1 MSLFAFGFSIKP
13 GMKTN
18 PESLL
23 GYNWLRHT
31 TITDKCRKRY
41 TLKYNVICWKF
52 TLKGLDHYIVDS
64 VWDTCRVFCVMFS
77 TVPSSF
83 WNQSTYTTLEYNM
96 IINSI
101 GMSPATKNHVELYA
115 FGSQS
120 GGGQY
125 SMQKFFF
132 LSKYIVRNRGMLR
145 IPAPIQDAGMMIC

>member
-1 MSLFAFGFSIKP
+1 
-13 GMKTN
+13 
-18 PESLL
+18 
-23 GYNWLRHT
+23 
-31 TITDKCRKRY
+31 
-41 TLKYNVICWKF
+41 
-52 TLKGLDHYIVDS
+52 
-64 VWDTCRVFCVMFS
+64 
-77 TVPSSF
+77 
-83 WNQSTYTTLEYNM
+83 M